1 MRTSRSIHRVVAM
14 LAAVS
19 VPALGA
25 ALDDEC
31 LSAEQRN
38 QLFMRQGEAAAIAAI
53 EVGPR
58 LRLLR
63 EARNFA
69 DQARETWATC
79 EAGRPASA
87 ATCDSEQASFHAA
100 TEALAAAEAIHREA
114 LDDLKVKAADR
125 LKAVRR
131 EFPSCRGADR

>member
-1 MRTSRSIHRVVAM
+1 VRSARPIHRVVAI
-14 LAAVS
+14 LAAASTPV
-19 VPALGA
+19 LGA
-25 ALDDEC
+25 GLGDEC

-38 QLFMRQGEAAAIAAI
+38 QLFLRQGEAAAIAAI

-63 EARNFA
+63 EARTFA
-69 DQARETWATC
+69 DQSRETWATC
-79 EAGRPASA
+79 EAGRPGSA
-87 ATCDSEQASFHAA
+87 ATCESERATFHAA

-114 LDDLKVKAADR
+114 LDDLKAKAAER

-131 EFPSCRGADR
+131 EFPSCGGADR